1 MNLEN
6 FLKNIKRNSSLALL
20 FFQDDNLVCNT
31 YETKGSIPK
40 CFLKKEVMETKQEDD
55 CLEVWIN

>member
-20 FFQDDNLVCNT
+20 FFQDDDLVCNT

-40 CFLKKEVMETKQEDD
+40 CFLKKRSYGNKTRRRLLGGVD
-55 CLEVWIN
+55 